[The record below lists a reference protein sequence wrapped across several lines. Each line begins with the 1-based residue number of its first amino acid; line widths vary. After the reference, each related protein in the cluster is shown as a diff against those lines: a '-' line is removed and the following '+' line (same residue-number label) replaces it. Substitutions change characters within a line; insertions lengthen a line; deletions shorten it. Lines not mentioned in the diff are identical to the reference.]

1 MNEKYMFD
9 PVSMSDNFYI
19 FLVFSLNSKSISD
32 TVGENII
39 TTIKIRNNYGAI
51 QSFKIFNLLILVAPF
66 LVSVLCFFFDGS
78 LSKVIAL
85 TPLRA

>member
-9 PVSMSDNFYI
+9 PISMSDNFYT

-39 TTIKIRNNYGAI
+39 AAIKMRNNYGAI
-51 QSFKIFNLLILVAPF
+51 QSFKIFNLLCLVAPF
-66 LVSVLCFFFDGS
+66 LVSVLCIFLMALFLKLSHFQLS
-78 LSKVIAL
+78 L
-85 TPLRA
+85 